1 MKEKLVTLAAQTEE
15 RAKLMIENLK
25 KKGIK
30 GVIEQVEQTVEAPVQ
45 YYKVRT
51 KVKDLSKALET
62 AKEIDTLYGAEEIKI
77 PSENNQ
83 IKDILIPIVFKD
95 YSMNACHYTLEM
107 AAKLNANIQL
117 FHAYFNPF
125 TNPEAYTEDMKSGGY
140 FDNHVYSI
148 EEEAQERLKEMV
160 SNMRE
165 TLQKKGIGG
174 IEVDATLEGG
184 SIYAGLVKTI
194 HTYHPDLIVLGT
206 KGSGKKYHDLM
217 GRFTVKAVGNLDVP
231 VLTIPEDTQFD
242 IQDRMNILHVTD
254 FDSSDFVS
262 LHQLLNMWEGLN
274 PKVYCVH
281 LDKHADTDRMNKNMD
296 KLEGFFN
303 KYYPDYDVVCSV
315 VKGKDVLTDLQ
326 DFIKEKN
333 INMLSVTRH
342 KHNIL
347 LKYFVSEP
355 VNRIVFHTHIPLL
368 VYPA

>member
-1 MKEKLVTLAAQTEE
+1 MKEKLVTLAAQTKE
-15 RAKLMIENLK
+15 RAKLMIEYLEK
-25 KKGIK
+25 RGVKGIL
-30 GVIEQVEQTVEAPVQ
+30 EQVEQTIEEPVQ

-51 KVKDLSKALET
+51 KVKDISKALEI
-62 AKEIDTLYGAEEIKI
+62 AKEIDERYGKEEIKI

-83 IKDILIPIVFKD
+83 IKDILVPIVFKD
-95 YSMNACHYTLEM
+95 YSMNACHYALEM

-125 TNPEAYTEDMKSGGY
+125 TNPEAYSKDMKSGGY

-148 EEEAQERLKEMV
+148 EEEAREWLENIV
-160 SNMRE
+160 NDMRE
-165 TLQKKGIGG
+165 TLERKDIRGV
-174 IEVDATLEGG
+174 EVDYTLEGG

-206 KGSGKKYHDLM
+206 KGRGKKYHDLM

-231 VLTIPEDTQFD
+231 VLTIPEDTNYD
-242 IQDRMNILHVTD
+242 VQDRLNILHVTR

-262 LHQLLNMWEGLN
+262 LHQLLNMWNGLN

-281 LDKHADTDRMNKNMD
+281 LDKHADAETMNENMD

-303 KYYPDYDVVCSV
+303 KYYPGYDVECSL
-315 VKGKDVLTDLQ
+315 VKGKDILSCFQ
-326 DFIKEKN
+326 GFITEKE

-347 LKYFVSEP
+347 LKYFISEP